1 MNTKVLQ
8 EKLLRVARV
17 NPPSDHVPL
26 AFERRIMALIRS
38 RPPVDTL
45 ALWVRALWKAAVPC
59 VAVMILF
66 LTWTAVEPS
75 TSDNAINAS
84 LDNQLESTLMAS
96 VTIESD
102 LSW

>member
-8 EKLLRVARV
+8 EKLLRVARA
-17 NPPSDHVPL
+17 NPPSDRVPL
-26 AFERRIMALIRS
+26 AFEQRIMALIRS
-38 RPPVDTL
+38 RPPVDAL

-59 VAVMILF
+59 VAVTILF
-66 LTWTAVEPS
+66 LTWAVVEPS
-75 TSDNAINAS
+75 TSDNAVNAS
-84 LDNQLESTLMAS
+84 LNNQLESTLMAS